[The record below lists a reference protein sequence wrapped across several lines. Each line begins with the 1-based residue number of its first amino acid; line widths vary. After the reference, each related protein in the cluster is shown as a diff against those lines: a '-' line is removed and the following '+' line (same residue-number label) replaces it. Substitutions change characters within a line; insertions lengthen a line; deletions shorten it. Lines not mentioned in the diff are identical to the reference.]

1 MPLSCNKLNI
11 ETIELASRFGTRST
25 IALSP
30 SGVFVGVFVGVSVV
44 GLPVLAGVTTGVIT
58 DVPVGETVGVRLS
71 ILVAVATVI
80 GVAFV
85 GCVVVESIV
94 VGVKDAMVVME
105 GSVVTGM
112 AVDVGGG

>member
-80 GVAFV
+80 GVAF
-85 GCVVVESIV
+85 CVVVESVV
-94 VGVKDAMVVME
+94 VGVKNTVVVIE

>member
-30 SGVFVGVFVGVSVV
+30 TGVPIGVFVGVSVV
-44 GLPVLAGVTTGVIT
+44 GLAMLAGVTAGVI
-58 DVPVGETVGVRLS
+58 DVPVGDTVGVRLS
-71 ILVAVATVI
+71 MLVAVVTVI

-85 GCVVVESIV
+85 GCVVVESVV
-94 VGVKDAMVVME
+94 VGVKNTVVVIE